1 MARGHG
7 RILTSVWEDS
17 DFLDLDERE
26 QRLYL
31 FLISQPN
38 LNHAGLLD
46 LTLRRWA
53 RKARGLTVAE
63 LEKRIGRL
71 EETHFVVVDDDT
83 EELLIRSF
91 IRNDGV
97 WRMPKVMGAAVSGA
111 LEISSRKL
119 QQALLAEMDRVP
131 LDELNADPT
140 KLRNGTEGPSIRQ
153 QVADHIS
160 TLRKAFGTPTPDPS
174 EGGNGTP
181 SVTPSGTPSDTP
193 AQPLAEGGPKASTRG
208 RAPASRAHSPA
219 PAPTPTPVPSPVE
232 EGSAEADG
240 QVELVV
246 VQESDFVGAAEAAPE
261 ESETVGANVIVA
273 EWLERVN
280 KRPPSNVIG
289 QTSKQ
294 IKKLL
299 DEGIAADDIRA
310 GLARWMRKGSAP
322 SSIPSFVNEAM
333 NADPLPQRLAAAAGA
348 ENVLDFPT
356 GRQST
361 ADRRAGAAFDLA
373 AELAAEENQ

>member
-7 RILTSVWEDS
+7 RILASVWEDS

-63 LEKRIGRL
+63 LEKRIDRL

-111 LEISSRKL
+111 LEISSSKL
-119 QQALLAEMDRVP
+119 QRALLDEMDRIP

-174 EGGNGTP
+174 EGGNGAP

-193 AQPLAEGGPKASTRG
+193 SQDPVEGGPKASTRG
-208 RAPASRAHSPA
+208 RARTSRAHSPA

-240 QVELVV
+240 QAELVV

-261 ESETVGANVIVA
+261 ESKSVGANVIVA

-299 DEGIAADDIRA
+299 DEGIDADDIRA
-310 GLARWMRKGSAP
+310 GLSLWLRKGSAP
-322 SSIPSFVNEAM
+322 SAIPSFVNQAM
-333 NADPLPQRLAAAAGA
+333 NAQPQRLAAAAGA
-348 ENVLDFPT
+348 ENVLDFPA

>member
-7 RILTSVWEDS
+7 RILTSAWEDD

-31 FLISQPN
+31 FFISQPN

-71 EETHFVVVDDDT
+71 EESNFVVVDDDT

-119 QQALLAEMDRVP
+119 QQALLAEMDRIP
-131 LDELNADPT
+131 LHELSTEPA
-140 KLRNGTEGPSIRQ
+140 KLRNGGTGPSIQ
-153 QVADHIS
+153 DQVAEHIN

-174 EGGNGTP
+174 KGGDGGG
-181 SVTPSGTPSDTP
+181 SVTPSATPSDTP
-193 AQPLAEGGPKASTRG
+193 SQPPAEGGPKPSTRG
-208 RAPASRAHSPA
+208 RAAPHVRAAPA
-219 PAPTPTPVPSPVE
+219 PAPTPTPVPSPIQ
-232 EGSAEADG
+232 EGAWAEDG
-240 QVELVV
+240 IEDELVLV
-246 VQESDFVGAAEAAPE
+246 SDSDFVGATEAAPE
-261 ESETVGANVIVA
+261 KPEPITTQTIVA

-280 KRPPSNVIG
+280 RRPPGSVIG
-289 QTSKQ
+289 QASKQ

-299 DEGIAADDIRA
+299 EEDRIDADDIRA
-310 GLARWMRKGSAP
+310 GLALWMAKGSAP
-322 SSIPSFVNEAM
+322 SAIPSFVNQAM
-333 NADPLPQRLAAAAGA
+333 NAQPQRLPAAAGA
-348 ENVLDFPT
+348 ENVLDFARRPL
-356 GRQST
+356 ST